1 MSYTNLL
8 NAGLRTA
15 ATNSGFDFS
24 VTARFVT
31 DYGGTP
37 TMYMAY
43 GLGTN
48 RFLIWWGLNG
58 NGDLT
63 AQMDT
68 GGTTFILTT
77 NGAGSAL
84 YHTNEII
91 YNPTN
96 GTASYLF
103 DGQVITNHWPPSAYS
118 ANAGQIAWGAGS
130 SIGEGEMNFHTIRFV
145 VTNGIVAGYDAGT
158 EPTNAPAPASQ
169 GWTLNPASP
178 PSNTSTNAISPDR
191 GAGVITTLADSG
203 YGSLRQAIADARPGD
218 TITFFT
224 NGVIKLTSGELLF
237 TNNLTIAGP
246 GPANLR
252 LDGNDNGRAFHDRWG
267 RCQHLGTHDYEW
279 PRP

>member
-15 ATNSGFDFS
+15 ATNAGFDFS

-103 DGQVITNHWPPSAYS
+103 DGQVISNNWPPSAYP

-145 VTNGIVAGYDAGT
+145 VTNGIVAGYNAGT

-169 GWTLNPASP
+169 GWTLDPASP

-203 YGSLRQAIADARPGD
+203 YGSLRQAITDARPGD

-224 NGVIKLTSGELLF
+224 NGVITLTSSQLSSR
-237 TNNLTIAGP
+237 TT
-246 GPANLR
+246 
-252 LDGNDNGRAFHDRWG
+252 
-267 RCQHLGTHDYEW
+267 
-279 PRP
+279 